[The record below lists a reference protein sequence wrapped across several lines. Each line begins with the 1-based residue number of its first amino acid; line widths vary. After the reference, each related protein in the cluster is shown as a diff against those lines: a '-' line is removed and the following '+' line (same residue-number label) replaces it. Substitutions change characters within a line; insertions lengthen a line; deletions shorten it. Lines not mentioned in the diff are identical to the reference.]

1 MGLTPARPAQ
11 VGSVYLEGFATDVLI
26 SSSLAYASDRPTGLY
41 VLDLSNPN
49 AVELVTSSQST
60 SAFRPFSARVALVR
74 PDDGPPLLVLVAGGL
89 LQPYDISEPT
99 EPVKLPTYAPPGG
112 VRRASFKGSLAYV
125 TARDGLLVVDLS
137 DADESTHRE
146 STPNTVI

>member
-1 MGLTPARPAQ
+1 M
-11 VGSVYLEGFATDVLI
+11 
-26 SSSLAYASDRPTGLY
+26 
-41 VLDLSNPN
+41 
-49 AVELVTSSQST
+49 TSSQST

-137 DADESTHRE
+137 TPTSPRIVSRHRIRSFDVPVPAE
-146 STPNTVI
+146 VLMDRTRSFDVAVDGSLVFLTTPQEGVLILRQNP